1 MTTEKQIAAL
11 IQAGADPV
19 LISKM
24 RTFPPS
30 VVAPIVKAAE
40 EIVEEVKE
48 KRKPRK
54 SKEG

>member
-48 KRKPRK
+48 KRKTRK

>member
-24 RTFPPS
+24 QQLPPAPKPAEA
-30 VVAPIVKAAE
+30 VAETAE
-40 EIVEEVKE
+40 EEPVKE
-48 KRKPRK
+48 RKGRRK
-54 SKEG
+54 GS

>member
-19 LISKM
+19 LISKL
-24 RTFPPS
+24 RTFPPP
-30 VVAPIVKAAE
+30 VVAPIVEAAD

-48 KRKPRK
+48 KRGKRK

>member
-19 LISKM
+19 LISKL
-24 RTFPPS
+24 RTFPPA
-30 VVAPIVKAAE
+30 VVAPIVEAAE

-48 KRKPRK
+48 KRGKRK